1 MSLSLRTTLL
11 LARSRTAADRSR
23 IHLATAALAFS
34 GALLINA
41 AHVALL
47 GRGELSKDIYSNYVA
62 ESGLRPGLSSALG
75 IVAVLAGSLAV
86 QALRLGTAARERR
99 FAALQLAGASLG
111 QVRRLSTADAT
122 LVGLVGGLLSG
133 PLYAVL
139 TVLFGELPL
148 VTRVFPGLSSS
159 DLQVWV
165 AITVAL
171 TLGSAVMGY
180 RTYRDPSVTRPAS
193 KFPLPL
199 GMAGGLACLLLAVL
213 TTPRL
218 GFFTVPLTLT
228 GLALVWA
235 SQVPRSLRPVGRWL
249 SRSGEAGRL
258 LAEARIAADTRPAA
272 RMGGLLLGCAF
283 LVGALAHVALYVVI
297 GKNDPDSLAFYA
309 AGFGMSALGVV
320 LIAGIALASLTVG
333 VADQLVDQRRQ
344 LACLTALGVDVR
356 FLRRVVRDQIAI
368 VATPALMIGSGVGLV
383 MGPGGLVG
391 FEVDL
396 PSVPFLAAGLAGL
409 LLLSWG
415 FATGG
420 AALAGYLLRN
430 QLRDALDPENLRAA

>member
-1 MSLSLRTTLL
+1 MSLSLSTTVL

-41 AHVALL
+41 VHIALL
-47 GRGELSKDIYSNYVA
+47 GWGELSKDLYSNYVA
-62 ESGLRPGLSSALG
+62 EAGLRPGLTATLG
-75 IVAVLAGSLAV
+75 VLAVLAGSLAV

-122 LVGLVGGLLSG
+122 LIGLVGGLLSG

-139 TVLFGELPL
+139 TALFGGLPL
-148 VTRVFPGLSSS
+148 VARVFPGLSLS
-159 DLQVWV
+159 DLPVWIAV
-165 AITVAL
+165 AVVL
-171 TLGSAVMGY
+171 TLCGAAMGY
-180 RTYRDPSVTRPAS
+180 LTYRGPSANRQAS
-193 KFPLPL
+193 TFPVPT
-199 GMAGGLACLLLAVL
+199 GVIGGLACLVLAAL
-213 TTPRL
+213 TWSRVP
-218 GFFTVPLTLT
+218 FFTVPLILI
-228 GLALVWA
+228 GLAMLWA
-235 SQVPRSLRPVGRWL
+235 TQVHKLAGPVGRL
-249 SRSGEAGRL
+249 LGRSGTAGQL
-258 LAEARIAADTRPAA
+258 LAGARIVADARSAA
-272 RMGGLLLGCAF
+272 RMGGVLLGCAF
-283 LVGALAHVALYVVI
+283 LVGALAHVALYTGI
-297 GKNDPDSLAFYA
+297 DKNDPDSLGFYF
-309 AGFGMSALGVV
+309 AGYVMSGLGLT

-344 LACLTALGVDVR
+344 LACLTALGVDAR
-356 FLRRVVRDQIAI
+356 FLRQVIRDQIAM
-368 VATPALMIGSGVGLV
+368 VATPALMIGCCAGLLV
-383 MGPGGLVG
+383 GPGGLIG
-391 FEVDL
+391 FQVDL